1 MGQQQL
7 LLILLGIVIVGIAIF
22 IGINLFRANAIE
34 AKRNNVTNELV
45 NLAAMAQKYYLSPQ
59 ELGGGGR
66 SFVGWDI
73 PSELKITANGTYR
86 REFVSADSIVILGTG
101 NEVVTGD
108 DSIKVRIT
116 VLPTTYRV
124 VIVN

>member
-7 LLILLGIVIVGIAIF
+7 LLILLGIIIVGIAIF
-22 IGINLFRANAIE
+22 MGINLFRANAIE

-45 NLAAMAQKYYLSPQ
+45 NLAAMAQKYYLSPKA
-59 ELGGGGR
+59 LGGGGR

-73 PSELKITANGTYR
+73 PLELRVTANGSYK
-86 REFVSADSIVILGTG
+86 RENVSVDSVVIMGTG

-108 DSIKVRIT
+108 DSIKVKIT
-116 VLPTTYRV
+116 VSPTIYRV
-124 VIVN
+124 VIIN